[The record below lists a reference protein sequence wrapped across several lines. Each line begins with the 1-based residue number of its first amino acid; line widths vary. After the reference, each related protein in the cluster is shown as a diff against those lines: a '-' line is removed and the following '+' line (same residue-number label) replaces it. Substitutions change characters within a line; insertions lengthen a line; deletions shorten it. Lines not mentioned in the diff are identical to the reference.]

1 MRTIS
6 APRLLVD
13 GSLVGPGTIVTE
25 RGTIVEV
32 LMGDQRGDDHDSA
45 GGPDHVRLETGVLT
59 AGLVDV
65 QIN

>member
-1 MRTIS
+1 M
-6 APRLLVD
+6 
-13 GSLVGPGTIVTE
+13 TE
-25 RGTIVEV
+25 CGTIVEV